1 MDFNLFTKKQKAQAE
16 ESFRLL
22 IAFVITV
29 AILSIILVMVRN
41 INNKAIIISQ
51 QKLEE
56 GIISASKAP
65 GISTQSK
72 YIIEDLKLKGTI
84 SKEWISGITG
94 IEKGCIGI
102 DNGPGIEPIAES
114 NELIYEI
121 TERNLDM
128 DVTIYCNISNS
139 DEPSSIYN
147 LLEKNTEDCEKF
159 IVLFLNKNAPDEIY
173 KEGN

>member
-1 MDFNLFTKKQKAQAE
+1 MDFNLFTKKQKAQAG

-41 INNKAIIISQ
+41 INNKAIVISQ

-65 GISTQSK
+65 GISTEKK

-84 SKEWISGITG
+84 SKEWISGVTG
-94 IEKGCIGI
+94 IRKECIGI
-102 DNGPGIEPIAES
+102 DNGPGIEPISES
-114 NELIYEI
+114 NNLIYEI
-121 TERNLDM
+121 TERSLDM

-139 DEPSSIYN
+139 NEPSPIYN
-147 LLEKNTEDCEKF
+147 ILSEDPEDCDKF
-159 IVLFLNKNAPDEIY
+159 MVLFLNKNAPDEIY
-173 KEGN
+173 SGDN